1 MNCPHKILGVSKT
14 ATLNEIKLAYRRL
27 ALQLHPDT
35 NGGDQKKSEQFKQVA
50 SAYEILSNPETRKK
64 WEFEQKYGNGW
75 GDMTEATA
83 AAAAA
88 QYAQYASSSSRRRG
102 GRSPGRGPGHEGMY
116 FDENEWNA
124 FHYGID
130 IEDFDFSGPEEFI
143 IDMSTGKVKR
153 SARKQKSSK
162 KSSSSSSS
170 SSSRDAFHE
179 FSHEEVEEILR
190 HASRSPKQ
198 SSSSPSSPSS
208 HNHNTRKSNHNNH
221 NNTKKGSGFSSS
233 SSPSSSRQSNQ
244 PKKNSRR
251 SGRKDSPDDCTIS

>member
-1 MNCPHKILGVSKT
+1 VGTEFPCLVGQEMNCPHKILGVSKT

-27 ALQLHPDT
+27 AMQLHPDT

-50 SAYEILSNPETRKK
+50 SAYEILSNPESRKK

-75 GDMTEATA
+75 GDMTQAS

-88 QYAQYASSSSRRRG
+88 QYAQYASAASRRH
-102 GRSPGRGPGHEGMY
+102 GRSPGGGNGMH
-116 FDENEWNA
+116 FDESEWNA

-130 IEDFDFSGPEEFI
+130 IDDFDFSGPEEFI

-162 KSSSSSSS
+162 KSSSHSTN
-170 SSSRDAFHE
+170 SSRDAFHE

-190 HASRSPKQ
+190 HATRSPKHQ
-198 SSSSPSSPSS
+198 KSSSSSHHTTTKKTNHHNNNTKKTSSSSPSSGR
-208 HNHNTRKSNHNNH
+208 H
-221 NNTKKGSGFSSS
+221 
-233 SSPSSSRQSNQ
+233 SNQ
-244 PKKNSRR
+244 PKNNSRR
-251 SGRKDSPDDCTIS
+251 SGRKDSPNDCTIS